1 MWCIC
6 ISCHHAVKQVVLK
19 GKADKLVC
27 SVCGSHAVR
36 TAVKLKQSML
46 NGGQM
51 PRELAR
57 RLTHAGLVSIAK
69 ERGYKPGWATAKYRT
84 IFHDWPPRRAPE
96 PANPNAEILWWVR
109 KGNIEYAKTHFPREK
124 KKLVVEKP
132 SALMTE
138 ADWVSEEAEGAPAA
152 EGVQAKAE

>member
-1 MWCIC
+1 MLMWCVC
-6 ISCHHAVKQVVLK
+6 ISCHHATKRVVPK

-27 SVCGSHAVR
+27 TICGSHVARV
-36 TAVKLKQSML
+36 VKVLRQSML

-51 PRELAR
+51 PREMAR

-84 IFHDWPPRRAPE
+84 IFHDWPSRQIPE
-96 PANPNAEILWWVR
+96 PSNPNAEILWWVR
-109 KGNIEYAKTHFPREK
+109 KGNIAYAKKNFPREK

-132 SALMTE
+132 SELMNE
-138 ADWVSEEAEGAPAA
+138 ADWNTDL
-152 EGVQAKAE
+152 